1 MACKPDIPVGVILS
15 VPADF
20 TAWKFKLE
28 CVLSTRDCLSCLTEE
43 PGEAASAAAIKKDQL
58 ARSIIG
64 MNIANHLVNTVK
76 NHKTAKAQPRS
87 SRRPKSTSTA
97 SSCSSP
103 AS

>member
-15 VPADF
+15 DPADF

-64 MNIANHLVNTVK
+64 MNIANHTVK
-76 NHKTAKAQPRS
+76 NLKTAKAQLDALAAKVQ
-87 SRRPKSTSTA
+87 PKTEVHIHSLLVQLA
-97 SSCSSP
+97 
-103 AS
+103 

>member
-15 VPADF
+15 DPTDF

-76 NHKTAKAQPRS
+76 NHKTAKAQLD
-87 SRRPKSTSTA
+87 A
-97 SSCSSP
+97 L
-103 AS
+103 AA